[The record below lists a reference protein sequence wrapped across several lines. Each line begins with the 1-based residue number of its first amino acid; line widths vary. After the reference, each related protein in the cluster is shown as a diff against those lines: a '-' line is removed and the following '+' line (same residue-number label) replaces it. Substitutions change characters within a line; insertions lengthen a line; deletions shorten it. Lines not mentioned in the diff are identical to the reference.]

1 MAKFLPPHLK
11 KYIVEQES
19 GKYTPVDQA
28 CWRFVL
34 RQLKNFLQK
43 HAHENY
49 LEGLEQTGIEI
60 ERIPKIEDISKKLE
74 KFGWRAL
81 PVSGFIPP
89 AAFME
94 LQSLGVLPIASDMRT
109 LEHLSYTP
117 APDIVHEAAGHAPML
132 IQPEFAN
139 YLREY
144 AQVARKAIISKED
157 LNMYEA
163 IRNLSDIKESSHSS
177 AADIDLAQKS
187 LEQANDQISH
197 ISEAAELGRMN
208 WWTAEYGLIGPL
220 DKPKIFGAGLLSSV
234 GESRW
239 CLSEKVKKIPLTID
253 CVKQSYDIT
262 EPQPQ
267 LFVTPDFATL
277 TKVLHQFAG
286 QMAFRQGG
294 LCSVKKAVQSQ
305 SVNTVEL
312 NSGIQI
318 SGVCSE
324 YLTGPNEMALSYLKF
339 VGPTQLCFQD
349 QEIPGQGRKAHHQ
362 GFGTAVGFLKTH
374 PNKCLSTFSESDLSA
389 IGIGKNKEI
398 QLEFTS
404 GIQVKG
410 VLKDFLFKNGKLILM
425 SFDPCRVSLGA
436 QILFEPSWG
445 TYDMAVGSLVTSVFG
460 GPADRSQY
468 GEVIDFITAKVP
480 RLPFTVEQ
488 LELHK
493 NYQKLR
499 DLRESEVSGPQLES
513 EIQILIESHLQK
525 FPQDWLLP
533 LEIIELA
540 QNRISSSNLTLK
552 LERHLLDIAERNPDK
567 KSVIEDGLSLSN
579 QL

>member
-1 MAKFLPPHLK
+1 MAQFLPPHLK
-11 KYIVEQES
+11 KYIVEQEP

-43 HAHENY
+43 NAHESY
-49 LEGLEQTGIEI
+49 LEGLEKTGIEI
-60 ERIPKIEDISKKLE
+60 ERIPNIEDISKKLE

-94 LQSLGVLPIASDMRT
+94 LQSLGILPIASDMRT
-109 LEHLSYTP
+109 IEHLSYTP

-132 IQPEFAN
+132 AQPEFAN

-163 IRNLSDIKESSHSS
+163 IRTLSDIKESFHSS
-177 AADIDLAQKS
+177 AADIEKAQKS
-187 LEQANDQISH
+187 LEQANEQISH
-197 ISEAAELGRMN
+197 VSEAAELGRMN

-253 CVKQSYDIT
+253 CVKQGYDIT

-277 TKVLHQFAG
+277 TKVLHQFAD

-294 LCSVKKAVQSQ
+294 IPSIKKAIQAK

-312 NSGIQI
+312 NSGVQI
-318 SGVCSE
+318 SGQCSE
-324 YLTGPNEMALSYLKF
+324 YRTAPDGATICYLQF

-349 QEIPGQGRKAHHQ
+349 QELPGQGTKSHQ
-362 GFGTAVGFLKTH
+362 KGFGTAVGFLKS
-374 PNKCLSTFSESDLSA
+374 NLAKCLSTFSESDLAS
-389 IGIGKNKEI
+389 IGVHINKEV
-398 QLEFTS
+398 QLEFSS
-404 GIQVKG
+404 GVKVSG
-410 VLKDFLFKNGKLILM
+410 VLKDFLFKKERLILL
-425 SFDPCRVSLGA
+425 SFESCGVTQGD
-436 QILFEPSWG
+436 QILFEPAWG
-445 TYDMAVGSLVTSVFG
+445 NYDMAVGSQVTSVFG
-460 GPADRSQY
+460 GPADRSHY
-468 GEVIDFITAKVP
+468 GEVTDFIATKVP
-480 RLPFTVEQ
+480 RISFTTEQ
-488 LELHK
+488 RELHQ

-499 DLRESEVSGPQLES
+499 DLRESQATGPQLET
-513 EIQILIESHLQK
+513 EIQNLIESHLKK

-540 QNRISSSNLTLK
+540 QNRISSPSLTLT
-552 LERHLLDIAERNPDK
+552 LEQHLLDFAEKNPDK
-567 KSVIEDGLSLSN
+567 KTVIEDGLSLSN